1 MFDLSRPGF
10 FGVQGDF
17 AFWSRAQEGA
27 GWPRRSL
34 VVRTPNIGGAE
45 NAA

>member
-17 AFWSRAQEGA
+17 AFGA
-27 GWPRRSL
+27 VPRKGQ
-34 VVRTPNIGGAE
+34 GGPVGA
-45 NAA
+45 